1 VIIDFLISTGIVAAM
16 TAPYLLILLVPRP
29 EGWENAED

>member
-1 VIIDFLISTGIVAAM
+1 MIIDFLISTGIVAAM